1 MLRFP
6 TELKDEKYEAALAR
20 LQISAY
26 SKEDQPYLFTERY
39 SLSSDFEKADV
50 DAKVIVNTV
59 GAADN
64 LYSLRKWQE
73 EL

>member
-1 MLRFP
+1 MRYP
-6 TELKDEKYEAALAR
+6 TELKDDKYTEALAR
-20 LQISAY
+20 LQSSAY

-50 DAKVIVNTV
+50 DAKGIVNTV

-73 EL
+73 GL